1 MTPDQVAAIHQVLV
15 DECGAA
21 HDDLEAFAQQWPE
34 CREYRFGGTLGFGGK
49 VWAGTWTE
57 PPYVTQYPEHATEG
71 SKAAIERAN
80 VRLARIAFTSPPPL
94 TIGSLPARLLH
105 EVWSGHPIVHAPE
118 AEASERVAIA
128 RTLVGHL
135 MNRAGLGFKII
146 TDHPIDQT
154 FTAQVLRPFVPPG
167 VVLRPASS
175 PVSPSPF
182 DPPPPLIVDIVAHQ
196 DELSGHCDVLLVLDG
211 EQVNAQR
218 LISYIRSTSHLVV
231 LGTSR
236 SVEAVLD
243 VTSELRPIE
252 DMPLDVAVAGFP
264 TGGDES
270 P

>member
-80 VRLARIAFTSPPPL
+80 VRISRIAFASPPPL
-94 TIGSLPARLLH
+94 TPGTLPARILH
-105 EVWSGHPIVHAPE
+105 EVWAGHPIVHAPE
-118 AEASERVAIA
+118 ADQYERVAIA

-135 MNRAGLGFKII
+135 MDRASLGFRII
-146 TDHPIDQT
+146 TDHPSDQT
-154 FTAQVLRPFVPPG
+154 FTAQALGPFVPPG
-167 VVLRPASS
+167 VVLRPASV

-182 DPPPPLIVDIVAHQ
+182 DPPPPLTVNIVAHQ
-196 DELSGHCDVLLVLDG
+196 DEPSSYRDVLLVLDG
-211 EQVNAQR
+211 EQVTAQR
-218 LISYIRSTSHLVV
+218 LIAYIQSSRHLVV
-231 LGTSR
+231 LGAS
-236 SVEAVLD
+236 SPVEAVLAA
-243 VTSELRPIE
+243 TSELRPVD

-264 TGGDES
+264 TGGDEAL
-270 P
+270 